1 MGIAYTNLC
10 GCEQPEL
17 WRMVKR
23 APPPSPSRFGIDTE
37 HDSAGR
43 PARSRPAVPSGPG
56 ATVTH
61 SPRWMFSS
69 RFRRGVKLIITTQHF
84 RSSPLG
90 PIRPIGLA
98 TALCMAVCL
107 SACASSTPALNTSKV
122 QQAIAGS
129 VLSEHHLRA
138 TVACPPKVPARAG
151 HTFTCAASLSV
162 GSYPIR
168 VTEINASG
176 HVRYE
181 NPTPL
186 AALDTTRVEAA
197 IRQSIL
203 GQRHL
208 RSTVACPGE
217 VLQQAGVAF
226 TCSATV
232 AGRSYRFAVTEV
244 DGDGHV
250 RYLGL

>member
-1 MGIAYTNLC
+1 
-10 GCEQPEL
+10 
-17 WRMVKR
+17 
-23 APPPSPSRFGIDTE
+23 
-37 HDSAGR
+37 
-43 PARSRPAVPSGPG
+43 
-56 ATVTH
+56 
-61 SPRWMFSS
+61 MFSS
-69 RFRRGVKLIITTQHF
+69 RFRGARLITATQHF
-84 RSSPLG
+84 RWSLLDRL
-90 PIRPIGLA
+90 RPIGLA
-98 TALCMAVCL
+98 TALPIAVCL
-107 SACASSTPALNTSKV
+107 SACASSTPGLNTSRV
-122 QQAIAGS
+122 QRAIAGS

-138 TVACPPKVPARAG
+138 SVACPPKVPAQAG
-151 HTFTCAASLSV
+151 HTFTCAASLGV
-162 GSYPIR
+162 GSYPVR

-186 AALDTTRVEAA
+186 AALDTARVAAA

-203 GQRHL
+203 SQRHL

-226 TCSATV
+226 ACSATV

-250 RYLGL
+250 RYVGL